1 MKQKKISKRTWK
13 NKEFIFVKKITQTR
27 NHLLNLILVNLPVSV
42 TTSVSTLTSTL
53 GWASHLLLSL
63 SFLKAEVVVFF
74 SSVMLLSFLFLRV
87 TNQVPALS
95 EVKIEGNR
103 NNLGANLKDKKKS
116 AKIRIFRHNWI
127 SYCSGSLERLIFL
140 KAARG
145 SFLLVDDLTS
155 HWSKSEASKME
166 VGIFIVRVWKRN
178 VEVQSLVWQLWL
190 KKKSRVP
197 VPELTLKINLGWL
210 EFQKSK

>member
-13 NKEFIFVKKITQTR
+13 NKEFIFVRKITQTR

-103 NNLGANLKDKKKS
+103 NNLGANLKDKKNQQKS
-116 AKIRIFRHNWI
+116 GFSDII
-127 SYCSGSLERLIFL
+127 EFL
-140 KAARG
+140 
-145 SFLLVDDLTS
+145 T
-155 HWSKSEASKME
+155 
-166 VGIFIVRVWKRN
+166 
-178 VEVQSLVWQLWL
+178 
-190 KKKSRVP
+190 VP
-197 VPELTLKINLGWL
+197 VPWKDSFSWKLQGDLFCLWMTWQAIDPNPKHQKWKLASSLLESEKEMLK
-210 EFQKSK
+210 FKV

>member
-1 MKQKKISKRTWK
+1 M
-13 NKEFIFVKKITQTR
+13 
-27 NHLLNLILVNLPVSV
+27 SV

-155 HWSKSEASKME
+155 HWSKSEASKRE
-166 VGIFIVRVWKRN
+166 VGIFIVEKSEIEMLKFKVLCGNCDWKKISSTCTWANTKDKLRVTRI
-178 VEVQSLVWQLWL
+178 S
-190 KKKSRVP
+190 
-197 VPELTLKINLGWL
+197 KIQIN
-210 EFQKSK
+210 

>member
-1 MKQKKISKRTWK
+1 M
-13 NKEFIFVKKITQTR
+13 
-27 NHLLNLILVNLPVSV
+27 SV

-116 AKIRIFRHNWI
+116 AKIRTFRHNWI

-145 SFLLVDDLTS
+145 SFLLVDDLIS

-166 VGIFIVRVWKRN
+166 VGIFIFRVWKRN